1 MFGMSSEEF
10 WEQDP
15 KLYWAFRT
23 FYLKQKEI
31 EQNEKK
37 EYIKYMTWLNGNM
50 TYIAQSTAL
59 NNAFSKSKKEFPKY
73 EKIFSIENR
82 EKEKIKTQNE
92 INIQV
97 QNEFNQWA
105 RM

>member
-15 KLYWAFRT
+15 QLYWAFRT

-31 EQNEKK
+31 EQIEKM
-37 EYIKYMTWLNGNM
+37 EYMKYTAWLNGNL
-50 TYIAQSTAL
+50 THIAVATAL
-59 NNAFSKSKKEFPKY
+59 NNAFNKSKKDFPKY
-73 EKIFSIENR
+73 DEVFINDGKKMKNQKK
-82 EKEKIKTQNE
+82 KED
-92 INIQV
+92 INTIV
-97 QNEFNQWA
+97 QQEFNSWA

>member
-15 KLYWAFRT
+15 QLYWAFRT

-31 EQNEKK
+31 EQKSQM
-37 EYIKYMTWLNGNM
+37 EYIKYTAWLNGNL
-50 TYIAQSTAL
+50 TYIGISTAL
-59 NNAFSKSKKEFPKY
+59 NNAFSKNKIEFPKFDD
-73 EKIFSIENR
+73 IFQNKKSNVKKK
-82 EKEKIKTQNE
+82 KED
-92 INIQV
+92 INTIV
-97 QNEFNQWA
+97 QQEFNNWA

>member
-1 MFGMSSEEF
+1 MFGMSSEDF

-15 KLYWAFRT
+15 KLYWSFRT
-23 FYLKQKEI
+23 FYLKKKEDEQKENI
-31 EQNEKK
+31 E
-37 EYIKYMTWLNGNM
+37 YLKYLSWLNGNM
-50 TYIAQSTAL
+50 TYMAQSTAL
-59 NNAFSKSKKEFPKY
+59 NNAFSKTKREFPNYDKVFGE
-73 EKIFSIENR
+73 EKR
-82 EKEKIKTQNE
+82 EKQKKKTKNE